1 MAEIDKAS
9 EQRKNACACL
19 IEAQTK
25 GEQEKDMIYVYM

>member
-9 EQRKNACACL
+9 EQRKNAFVCL

-25 GEQEKDMIYVYM
+25 ESRKRT